1 MLQKAVLLEI
11 WRSHYLT
18 GVAVLPS
25 TVCNDSE
32 NELLAEFLRGAL
44 KVTENFQE
52 ITSDGFQQL
61 RSSTIQFCWNS
72 LASATY
78 ICQW

>member
-1 MLQKAVLLEI
+1 MLQKVVLLEI

-18 GVAVLPS
+18 GAAVLAS
-25 TVCNDSE
+25 TVCNDSK
-32 NELLAEFLRGAL
+32 NELLAEFLKYAL

-52 ITSDGFQQL
+52 IISDGFQQL

>member
-1 MLQKAVLLEI
+1 MLQKVVLLEI
-11 WRSHYLT
+11 WRSHYIT
-18 GVAVLPS
+18 GSVVLAS
-25 TVCNDSE
+25 TVCNDSK
-32 NELLAEFLRGAL
+32 NELLAEFLKDAL

-52 ITSDGFQQL
+52 IISDGFQQL

>member
-1 MLQKAVLLEI
+1 MLQKVVLLEI

-18 GVAVLPS
+18 GSAVLAS
-25 TVCNDSE
+25 TVCNDSK
-32 NELLAEFLRGAL
+32 NELLAEFLKDAL

-52 ITSDGFQQL
+52 IISDGFQQL

-78 ICQW
+78 ICQ

>member
-1 MLQKAVLLEI
+1 MLQKVVLLEI
-11 WRSHYLT
+11 WRSHYIT
-18 GVAVLPS
+18 GSAVLAS
-25 TVCNDSE
+25 TVCNDSK
-32 NELLAEFLRGAL
+32 NELLAEFLKDAL

-52 ITSDGFQQL
+52 IISDGFQQL